1 MELIVCVITSDRV
14 VNENT
19 SWKLVCCV
27 TFGFLARQRFDDL
40 KIDVEDAI
48 DGECAHINDVKLMT
62 KIKSWRV

>member
-1 MELIVCVITSDRV
+1 MRTPDGNWSVG
-14 VNENT
+14 
-19 SWKLVCCV
+19 V